1 VNNAMLDVWFM
12 LLFGVIGY
20 VLKKLSYPLAPM
32 ILALVLGDRMEDA
45 FRQSMLGPGTGLHVF
60 WSNSLVGTISTL
72 ALLMLFWPLVPV
84 LWNLVRKSFG
94 GGKNGGAVGKA
105 NEG

>member
-1 VNNAMLDVWFM
+1 MLDVWFM

-60 WSNSLVGTISTL
+60 WSNTLVGTITSL
-72 ALLMLFWPLVPV
+72 ALLMLFWPLITW
-84 LWNLVRKSFG
+84 LWRLVRRAPG
-94 GGKNGGAVGKA
+94 DRGNGTPAAKVEAGVTK
-105 NEG
+105 